1 MVGFINE
8 RKGVL
13 KMAELLQ
20 EFSAKLNRKMQLVVC
35 GTRPLEDKVAAF
47 GNATFEV
54 LLKGNC
60 SPDQLRDEYRQA
72 HICLYPSLGDEWG
85 LVPVEAMASG
95 VPVVGSL
102 LAQSA
107 EAVIEHGVNGW
118 TVNAENQQQLKD
130 TVWDAI
136 QTPAAKLS
144 EMSALARQAINH
156 ISAETSGLA
165 FLSVINHALAKQRTT
180 K

>member
-1 MVGFINE
+1 M
-8 RKGVL
+8 
-13 KMAELLQ
+13 
-20 EFSAKLNRKMQLVVC
+20 
-35 GTRPLEDKVAAF
+35 
-47 GNATFEV
+47 
-54 LLKGNC
+54 
-60 SPDQLRDEYRQA
+60 
-72 HICLYPSLGDEWG
+72 G

-144 EMSALARQAINH
+144 EMSALARQAVNH

-165 FLSVINHALAKQRTT
+165 FLSVINQALAKQRTT